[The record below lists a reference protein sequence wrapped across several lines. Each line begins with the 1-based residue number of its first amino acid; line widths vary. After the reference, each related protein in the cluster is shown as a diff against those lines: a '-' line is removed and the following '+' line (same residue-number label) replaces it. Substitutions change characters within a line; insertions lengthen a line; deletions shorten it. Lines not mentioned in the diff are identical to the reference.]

1 MLNEQQFE
9 MNTAS
14 PVEIQYATT
23 FVACVQTGD
32 MGPLYDVALVYKTKK
47 TESGNK
53 TKAEGRTLLARFGVS
68 LGVKH
73 ERLDKY
79 LDPKDKSSGFG
90 PSEDGNLFEIA
101 SAIAMHIAGLT
112 HVQNADGSLNEQAY
126 VEALVYRLKAFG
138 GTLEE
143 EDEEEEPAPQA
154 MTLSFGSAPST
165 PSPDHDPL
173 AGLVPATGAMATET
187 PPVDGVLLDSWADFE
202 AVVPTLNAT
211 KADGDALI
219 RAFFYTN
226 QSSNG
231 TVARVERNGLKWH
244 DMKRMQTQL
253 SWDNPI
259 QNASLHIV
267 SDVLRI
273 SPKRKVG
280 DKMRGFFFQLT
291 DTSEGVKTGN
301 RLYVCSLLAAH
312 LIRESGRNHY
322 SNRMAPLVSQRFV
335 DEATAKLGIS
345 TAKRDSAVVGGT
357 AKSWNWKFESADWKT
372 GGISVEDITAD
383 TFSLGNL

>member
-9 MNTAS
+9 MNKAS
-14 PVEIQYATT
+14 PAEIEYATT
-23 FVACVQTGD
+23 FVAQVQAGD
-32 MGPLYDVALVYKTKK
+32 MGPLYEVPLVYKTKK
-47 TESGNK
+47 TEGGNK
-53 TKAEGRTLLARFGVS
+53 TKAEGRTLLARLGVS
-68 LGVKH
+68 LGIKH
-73 ERLDKY
+73 ETLDKY
-79 LDPKDKSSGFG
+79 LNGSSGFG
-90 PSEDGNLFEIA
+90 PTEDGNLLEVA
-101 SAIAMHIAGLT
+101 TAIAHHIAGLD
-112 HVQNADGSLNEQAY
+112 HVKYDNGSLNEQAY
-126 VEALVYRLKAFG
+126 ITALVYRLKKFG

-143 EDEEEEPAPQA
+143 VAQEPAPAMSLNFSPAPTPSANPDPLASLVPAPQA
-154 MTLSFGSAPST
+154 
-165 PSPDHDPL
+165 
-173 AGLVPATGAMATET
+173 VATE
-187 PPVDGVLLDSWADFE
+187 PVAPVAGVVLDSWADFE

-231 TVARVERNGLKWH
+231 TVARVERNGLKWY
-244 DMKRMQTQL
+244 DMKRMDTQL

-291 DTSEGVKTGN
+291 DTSEGLKTGN

-312 LIRESGRNHY
+312 LIRESGRKHY
-322 SNRMAPLVSQRFV
+322 SSRMAPLVSQRFV

-345 TAKRDSAVVGGT
+345 TAKRDSAVVGGS
-357 AKSWNWKFESADWKT
+357 AKSWNWKYETSDWKT
-372 GGISVEDITAD
+372 GGITVEDVNSD